1 MVVLFLIFLTT
12 SVYGFEVSIN
22 STELFHYDYLEVEV
36 KGFDD
41 SILNYTNTY
50 LILTKDEGNLPDFL
64 GRDKIK
70 PIVSKNSLV
79 FLYIPP
85 YGVRDGIYDLI
96 IFSEDNVLFKTN
108 LVFFSRQQARLIEPL
123 KVLTFEENLDIRDLF
138 SEKDKGKK
146 NTQRSSKIPSR
157 RKKVFTPYYAN
168 LKQDDPLVGGRRKLT
183 YSEVADKIASIM
195 LSSDLNTFLMLGGQT
210 TYLKDKKNIWYPVV
224 LSNLNVLKY
233 LKDKRIQTG
242 AYVMCFLTLGQ
253 DKKNIFKGY
262 KPIKIL
268 RNGKV
273 IDEYKFTSITS
284 SKRIKDI
291 IDILTYIGR
300 LDYVDFL
307 GLDFIRVG
315 DYGGYELI
323 PDFYNE
329 ILSKLNLDSTTNTL
343 YPTND
348 IHRMSRFIA
357 SNEKLRRVFRWYQ
370 SVRVSRVIKKIKE
383 ELMSRGVNKPLIA
396 FMLGWNAGR
405 EHGQDLFMFRDAGI
419 DYSFYMLY
427 EFYTDQ
433 MFEEAGNYYLRYVY
447 NLDSNIVFGN
457 IVDSILNR
465 GSQEALDTF
474 SNRLKMFVTHYSYF
488 PPNGFFIH
496 DLYRILHGRIKP
508 HTRTE
513 WLLKIKETVMFIDQ
527 SETLKRRY

>member
-1 MVVLFLIFLTT
+1 MVLLFLIFLTT
-12 SVYGFEVSIN
+12 GVYGFEVSIN
-22 STELFHYDYLEVEV
+22 SVEKLHYDYIEVVV
-36 KGFDD
+36 KGF
-41 SILNYTNTY
+41 SNSLSNYADIH
-50 LILTKDEGNLPDFL
+50 LMLTRDGGVVPDIL
-64 GRDKIK
+64 GRDRIK
-70 PIVSKNSLV
+70 PVVSKDSIV

-85 YGVRDGIYDLI
+85 YGIRDGIYDVI
-96 IFSEDNVLFKTN
+96 ISSENAILFKTN
-108 LVFFSRQQARLIEPL
+108 VVFFSRQQARLLEPL

-138 SEKDKGKK
+138 LRRDKSKK
-146 NTQRSSKIPSR
+146 NIQKYSNLPYR
-157 RKKVFTPYYAN
+157 RKKVLTQFYAGH
-168 LKQDDPLVGGRRKLT
+168 KEDSLVDTSRRLT
-183 YSEVADKIASIM
+183 YKEVSDRIASLM
-195 LSSDLNTFLMLGGQT
+195 LDSGLNTFLMLGAQT

-233 LKDKRIQTG
+233 LKDRGIQTG

-262 KPIKIL
+262 KPIKVL
-268 RNGKV
+268 RNGK
-273 IDEYKFTSITS
+273 ITDEYKFTSITS
-284 SKRIKDI
+284 SKRVQDI
-291 IDILTYIGR
+291 IDILTYIGK

-329 ILSKLNLDSTTNTL
+329 ILLKLNQESITNVS
-343 YPTND
+343 YPTGNID
-348 IHRMSRFIA
+348 RMSRFVV

-370 SVRVSRVIKKIKE
+370 SVRVSRIIKKIRE
-383 ELMSRGVNKPLIA
+383 ELMNRGINKPLIA

-457 IVDSILNR
+457 IVDSILNG
-465 GSQEALDTF
+465 GSQVALETF

-496 DLYRILHGRIKP
+496 DLYRILHGRIEP
-508 HTRTE
+508 YTRTE
-513 WLLKIKETVMFIDQ
+513 WLLKIKETVMFINK
-527 SETLKRRY
+527 SETLNRRY